1 METIEKNYN
10 ELVSKNPTWINPVLR
25 TFGNPLLNQSYFIVD
40 IVDFE
45 EILSLP
51 YVRIMYIRK
60 VNTSVCGMFFSLYCQ
75 LL

>member
-10 ELVSKNPTWINPVLR
+10 ELVSKNDTWVNPVLR

-45 EILSLP
+45 EIVSLP
-51 YVRIMYIRK
+51 YVRIVYISK
-60 VNTSVCGMFFSLYCQ
+60 HTTSVCGQFFSIYCQ